1 MGPNFTDNWHE
12 TWYHYECAS
21 FGMSIWRKEM
31 NKLRLSTTLAVGGML
46 LTAAYAMPPN
56 SYLVRTVNTTQELVN
71 QIKSNP
77 VVSDR
82 YERHFHMTQGDVLEM
97 VKGLRLTKTDATGF
111 YTVYNVPVKTGELR
125 SKLLKLKKGT
135 KIWVDGAGQPILQWI
150 CGNPMVRGGAGVAEM
165 TPVVAGLPSE
175 PITMA
180 DPMPSGDVPVIAST
194 LQPGI
199 PDAPLEE
206 TVVVI
211 DEVPTGRRN
220 NALAG
225 LLLLP
230 LFALTRTTERPPEV
244 VPEPATMLAMGAGIS
259 YVMARR
265 RKKS

>member
-1 MGPNFTDNWHE
+1 VHE
-12 TWYHYECAS
+12 LEI
-21 FGMSIWRKEM
+21 GMKGQRIFI
-31 NKLRLSTTLAVGGML
+31 TLAAGGLL
-46 LTAAYAMPPN
+46 LTAAHAVPPN
-56 SYLVRTVNTTQELVN
+56 SYLVKTVSTTSDMIK

-77 VVSDR
+77 VVSSR
-82 YERHFHMTQGDVLEM
+82 YERHFHMTQGDVIEM
-97 VKGLRLTKTDATGF
+97 VKGLRFTKTDQTGF
-111 YTVYNVPVKTGELR
+111 YSVYNVPAKTGELR
-125 SKLLKLKKGT
+125 SKLLKLKKGI
-135 KIWVDGAGQPILQWI
+135 KIWVDSSGQPILQWI
-150 CGNPMVRGGAGVAEM
+150 CGNPMVRGGAGVADVA
-165 TPVVAGLPSE
+165 PVVAGLPSE

-211 DEVPTGRRN
+211 DEVPVQRRN

-230 LFALTRTTERPPEV
+230 LLAVNRTSTKTPEV